1 LRFTCPPCRYRG
13 RARALFAPCL
23 PFAGSLKPEQIDIL
37 NTSLN
42 SPSLNSPGLA
52 EAINAKGFSHAAG
65 FRIVAV
71 SAGSAEVALTRPEDL
86 LQFFG
91 HFHGGVI
98 TALADQAAGIA
109 VTSSLPVGRIG
120 VTVEIKVN
128 FLSPADGS
136 EIIARAKTLKMSGSI
151 GVAAVEIFSI
161 KNGAETLCAFC
172 TATMRALDLP
182 AEYR

>member
-1 LRFTCPPCRYRG
+1 MVLSSPLNPPN
-13 RARALFAPCL
+13 
-23 PFAGSLKPEQIDIL
+23 L
-37 NTSLN
+37 NP
-42 SPSLNSPGLA
+42 PSLA
-52 EAINAKGFSHAAG
+52 EAITAKGFTHAAG

-71 SAGSAEVALTRPEDL
+71 EAGSAELSLPRRPDL

-109 VTSSLPVGRIG
+109 ITSSLPAGRIG

-128 FLSPADGS
+128 FLSPADGH
-136 EIIARAKTLKMSGSI
+136 ELIARAKTLKMSGSI
-151 GVAAVEIFSI
+151 GVATVEVFTRDDTS
-161 KNGAETLCAFC
+161 ERLCAFC

-182 AEYR
+182 AEFR

>member
-1 LRFTCPPCRYRG
+1 LN
-13 RARALFAPCL
+13 
-23 PFAGSLKPEQIDIL
+23 EIL

-42 SPSLNSPGLA
+42 PPSLA
-52 EAINAKGFSHAAG
+52 EIVTAKGFTRAAG
-65 FRIVAV
+65 FRVVAV
-71 SAGSAEVALTRPEDL
+71 EPGSAELALAHRDDL
-86 LQFFG
+86 TQFFG

-109 VTSSLPVGRIG
+109 VTTGLPKGKIG

-136 EIIARAKTLKMSGSI
+136 ELIARAKLLKMSGSI
-151 GVAAVEIFSI
+151 GVATVEVFTRDEKS
-161 KNGAETLCAFC
+161 ERLCAFC

-182 AEYR
+182 AEFR

>member
-1 LRFTCPPCRYRG
+1 
-13 RARALFAPCL
+13 
-23 PFAGSLKPEQIDIL
+23 L
-37 NTSLN
+37 NTPLN
-42 SPSLNSPGLA
+42 PPSLA
-52 EAINAKGFSHAAG
+52 EAVNGRGFSHAAG

-71 SAGSAEVALTRPEDL
+71 QPGSAEVRLPRRDDL

-109 VTSSLPVGRIG
+109 VTSSLPAGRIG

-128 FLSPADGS
+128 FLSPASGS
-136 EIIARAKTLKMSGSI
+136 ELVARARTLKMSGSI
-151 GVAAVEIFSI
+151 GVATVEVFS
-161 KNGAETLCAFC
+161 KDGASETLCAFC

-182 AEYR
+182 AEFR

>member
-1 LRFTCPPCRYRG
+1 
-13 RARALFAPCL
+13 
-23 PFAGSLKPEQIDIL
+23 
-37 NTSLN
+37 LN
-42 SPSLNSPGLA
+42 SVLSSPLNPPSLA
-52 EAINAKGFSHAAG
+52 ATINAKGFSHAAG

-71 SAGSAEVALTRPEDL
+71 EPGYAEVALARRDDL
-86 LQFFG
+86 VQFFG

-109 VTSSLPVGRIG
+109 ITSGLPKGRIG

-136 EIIARAKTLKMSGSI
+136 ELVARAKTLKMSGSI
-151 GVAAVEIFSI
+151 GVATVEVFS
-161 KNGAETLCAFC
+161 KNATSETLCAFC
-172 TATMRALDLP
+172 TSTMRALDLP

>member
-1 LRFTCPPCRYRG
+1 VPAICRIHAYHEQTSTLST
-13 RARALFAPCL
+13 ALNL
-23 PFAGSLKPEQIDIL
+23 PS
-37 NTSLN
+37 
-42 SPSLNSPGLA
+42 LA
-52 EAINAKGFSHAAG
+52 EAINAKGFSGAAG
-65 FRIVAV
+65 LRVLAV
-71 SAGSAEVALTRPEDL
+71 EPGSSEVALARRDDL

-109 VTSSLPVGRIG
+109 VTSSLPAGRIG

-136 EIIARAKTLKMSGSI
+136 ELVARAKTLKMSGSI
-151 GVAAVEIFSI
+151 GVATVEVFS
-161 KNGAETLCAFC
+161 KDETTETLCAFC

-182 AEYR
+182 AEFR

>member
-1 LRFTCPPCRYRG
+1 LKKPLDPPSSN
-13 RARALFAPCL
+13 P
-23 PFAGSLKPEQIDIL
+23 
-37 NTSLN
+37 
-42 SPSLNSPGLA
+42 PSLNPPSLNPPSLA
-52 EAINAKGFSHAAG
+52 EAVNAKGFGHTAG
-65 FRIVAV
+65 FRIMAV
-71 SAGSAEVALTRPEDL
+71 TPGNAEVSLPRRDDL
-86 LQFFG
+86 VQFLG

-109 VTSSLPVGRIG
+109 ITSGLPQGRIG

-151 GVAAVEIFSI
+151 GVATVEVFS
-161 KNGAETLCAFC
+161 KKDGTETLCAFC

-182 AEYR
+182 AEFR